1 MFENHLW
8 LWFHYEVLI
17 RYDSQLMQEY
27 ITGPAVDV
35 RIALLVLQLEGVF
48 VGW

>member
-8 LWFHYEVLI
+8 LWFHNEILI
-17 RYDSQLMQEY
+17 SCDSQLMQEH

-35 RIALLVLQLEGVF
+35 RIALLVLQLKGVI
-48 VGW
+48 VDW